1 MNLHKSNLQLFDTD
15 PYKRNQRSSSHTIY
29 KDQTHTP
36 IMQSLHGIEDKSN
49 FLQETIYII
58 IEKVKQEIIQ
68 QFKSEGSVKG
78 EFCSYWSKGWLTRF
92 TSQFC
97 LSKALTFQ
105 WNRPRKG
112 SSDTCPV
119 SNISSISSRQLM
131 YSVLKG
137 NSIGEQRHWVL
148 SCKMI
153 PF

>member
-78 EFCSYWSKGWLTRF
+78 NSAVTEAKV
-92 TSQFC
+92 
-97 LSKALTFQ
+97 
-105 WNRPRKG
+105 G
-112 SSDTCPV
+112 SRDLQV
-119 SNISSISSRQLM
+119 SFA
-131 YSVLKG
+131 YLK
-137 NSIGEQRHWVL
+137 H
-148 SCKMI
+148 
-153 PF
+153 